1 MISDMISKL
10 LKKQADMKPI
20 TLFMIGGQRYAF
32 DLEKIKKLCITSDKE
47 SGGEVEIMEVH
58 EPDNKGILQLA
69 SKTVHEVK
77 STGNPQNDTIVYDM
91 VKLFIVSLLS
101 CEAKIEGGKGG
112 EIAVL
117 DQMDFGTRLAFN
129 TLIEAGLL
137 YEITDEK
144 K

>member
-10 LKKQADMKPI
+10 LKKQADMKNS
-20 TLFMIGGQRYAF
+20 TLFMIGGRQYAF
-32 DLEKIKKLCITSDKE
+32 DLEKIKKLCITSNKE

-91 VKLFIVSLLS
+91 VKLFIVSVLS
-101 CEAKIEGGKGG
+101 CEAKVGDKGN
-112 EIAVL
+112 EVAVL
-117 DQMDFGTRLAFN
+117 DQIDFGTRLAFN
-129 TLIEAGLL
+129 TLLEAGLL
-137 YEITDEK
+137 YEIKTEK
-144 K
+144 